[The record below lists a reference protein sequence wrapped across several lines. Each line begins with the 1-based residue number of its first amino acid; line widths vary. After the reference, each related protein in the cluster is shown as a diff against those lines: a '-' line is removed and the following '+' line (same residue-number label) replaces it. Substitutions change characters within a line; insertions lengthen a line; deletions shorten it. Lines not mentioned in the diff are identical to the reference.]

1 MGKVDDKRQQKN
13 GHRWNQLLRQNSR
26 RPRRIPCEIQFP
38 GNIAMGNRVIRVK
51 PRRIRREFVLPRNI
65 YALERSE

>member
-1 MGKVDDKRQQKN
+1 MGRVDDKRQQRSE
-13 GHRWNQLLRQNSR
+13 HRWNQLMRQDPR
-26 RPRRIPCEIQFP
+26 RPRRISCEIQFP
-38 GNIAMGNRVIRVK
+38 GNIVVGNRVIRVK

>member
-1 MGKVDDKRQQKN
+1 MGKVDDKRQKKSE
-13 GHRWNQLLRQNSR
+13 HRWNQLMRRDPR
-26 RPRRIPCEIQFP
+26 RPRRQSCEVQFP
-38 GNIAMGNRVIRVK
+38 GNIAIGNRVIRVK